1 MISLRLIFYFHKF
14 ISYDLMDS
22 SSENHFLSDSYM
34 TLARSSEGQFKDRGS
49 KFLYFGF
56 RVSSEEEIK
65 VHLAELRKSY
75 FDASHHCFAWVLG
88 RDGSVFRANDDGEP
102 NHSAG
107 DPILGQIRSKQLT
120 KVLIVVVRYF
130 GGTKLGVSGLIQ
142 AYKMAAALAIEE
154 NEIIQEWVK
163 VELELNFPYPVMN
176 EVMKV
181 VKSNNLEIIAQEMS
195 LDCKMTLSIK
205 EGLREPVLSKLEEIE
220 NLRIKSD

>member
-1 MISLRLIFYFHKF
+1 MVSF
-14 ISYDLMDS
+14 
-22 SSENHFLSDSYM
+22 SENQSNSDSYL
-34 TLARSSEGQFKDRGS
+34 TFSSNSEGLVKERGS

-56 RVSSEEEIK
+56 RITSEEEIK
-65 VHLAELRKSY
+65 TTLAALRKTY
-75 FDASHHCFAWVLG
+75 FDASHHCYAWIMG
-88 RDGSVFRANDDGEP
+88 RDGSQFRANDDGEP

-120 KVLIVVVRYF
+120 NVLIVVVRYF

-163 VELELNFPYPVMN
+163 LEIELNFPYPAMN

-181 VKSNNLEIIAQEMS
+181 IKANNLEIIAQEMS
-195 LDCKMTLSIK
+195 LDCKMTLSMR
-205 EGLREPVLSKLEEIE
+205 EGLRELVLSKLQEIE
-220 NLRIKSD
+220 SLVIKND